1 MTQPEQVELQ
11 QRSSV
16 KLSLNAKRDVQ
27 WEIKVVAGDDES
39 VLDEARRIALK
50 QHRELSGELGVLA

>member
-1 MTQPEQVELQ
+1 MNPEGEAVQ

-27 WEIKVVAGDDES
+27 WEIKVLAGDDLDA
-39 VLDEARRIALK
+39 LDEARKIALT
-50 QHRELSGELGVLA
+50 QHYALVAELGLA

>member
-1 MTQPEQVELQ
+1 MNPETLEG

-27 WEIKVVAGDDES
+27 WEIKVLAGDDMDA
-39 VLDEARRIALK
+39 LDAARRIALA
-50 QHRELSGELGVLA
+50 QHEALTRELGVA